1 LAEWSQPGSRA
12 YTTREL
18 DELQRTHNKLLVVK
32 ARLLEVQEHQQMS
45 TLFPTFLSLGK
56 RIKRLLAT
64 DIKSIWQALE
74 DTQEPTQ
81 EVFFDGFIH
90 HPPIA

>member
-1 LAEWSQPGSRA
+1 MGEWSKSRSRA
-12 YTTREL
+12 FTLRQLAQLE
-18 DELQRTHNKLLVVK
+18 RTYSRLLAVK
-32 ARLLEVQEHQQMS
+32 ARLLEIQEYQKMS
-45 TLFPTFLSLGK
+45 ALFPTFLSLGK

-81 EVFFDGFIH
+81 EVFFDGFIY

>member
-1 LAEWSQPGSRA
+1 LLAVK
-12 YTTREL
+12 TH
-18 DELQRTHNKLLVVK
+18 LQASK
-32 ARLLEVQEHQQMS
+32 EYQQMS
-45 TLFPTFLSLGK
+45 ALFPSFLSLGK

-81 EVFFDGFIH
+81 EVFFDGFIY

>member
-1 LAEWSQPGSRA
+1 LGKWGQAGSRA
-12 YTTREL
+12 FTLREL
-18 DELQRTHNKLLVVK
+18 AELERTYRRLLAVK
-32 ARLLEVQEHQQMS
+32 AHLKALKENQEMS
-45 TLFPTFLSLGK
+45 ALFPTFLSLGQ

-74 DTQEPTQ
+74 ESREPTQ
-81 EVFFDGFIH
+81 EVFFDGFIY

>member
-1 LAEWSQPGSRA
+1 MVERSQPRIRA
-12 YTTREL
+12 FTAREL
-18 DELQRTHNKLLVVK
+18 AELQRTYSRLLAIK
-32 ARLLEVQEHQQMS
+32 ARLLEIQEHQQMS
-45 TLFPTFLSLGK
+45 ALFPTFLSLGK

-81 EVFFDGFIH
+81 EVFFDGFIY
-90 HPPIA
+90 HPSIA

>member
-1 LAEWSQPGSRA
+1 
-12 YTTREL
+12 
-18 DELQRTHNKLLVVK
+18 
-32 ARLLEVQEHQQMS
+32 MS
-45 TLFPTFLSLGK
+45 ALFPTFLSLGQ

-74 DTQEPTQ
+74 DTQEPTGQ
-81 EVFFDGFIH
+81 EFFDGFIY

>member
-1 LAEWSQPGSRA
+1 LA
-12 YTTREL
+12 
-18 DELQRTHNKLLVVK
+18 VK
-32 ARLLEVQEHQQMS
+32 ARLQEIQEYQQMS
-45 TLFPTFLSLGK
+45 VLFPSFLSLGK

-74 DTQEPTQ
+74 ESQEPTQ
-81 EVFFDGFIH
+81 EVFFDGFIY

>member
-1 LAEWSQPGSRA
+1 LLA
-12 YTTREL
+12 
-18 DELQRTHNKLLVVK
+18 VK
-32 ARLLEVQEHQQMS
+32 ARLLEIQEHQEMS
-45 TLFPTFLSLGK
+45 VLFPTFLSLGK
-56 RIKRLLAT
+56 CIKRLLAT

-81 EVFFDGFIH
+81 EVFFDGYLH

>member
-1 LAEWSQPGSRA
+1 LLA
-12 YTTREL
+12 
-18 DELQRTHNKLLVVK
+18 VK
-32 ARLLEVQEHQQMS
+32 AHLKALKENQEMS
-45 TLFPTFLSLGK
+45 ALFPTFLSLGQ

-74 DTQEPTQ
+74 ESREPTQ
-81 EVFFDGFIH
+81 EVFFDGFIY

>member
-1 LAEWSQPGSRA
+1 LA
-12 YTTREL
+12 
-18 DELQRTHNKLLVVK
+18 VK
-32 ARLLEVQEHQQMS
+32 AHLVERKEHQEMS
-45 TLFPTFLSLGK
+45 ALFPTFLSLGQ

-74 DTQEPTQ
+74 DTQEPTGQ
-81 EVFFDGFIH
+81 EFFDGFIY

>member
-1 LAEWSQPGSRA
+1 LGEWNKSRSRA
-12 YTTREL
+12 FTTGEL
-18 DELQRTHNKLLVVK
+18 AQLERTHS
-32 ARLLEVQEHQQMS
+32 RLLAVKTHLQASKEYQQMS
-45 TLFPTFLSLGK
+45 ALFPSFLSLGK

-81 EVFFDGFIH
+81 EVFFDGFIY

>member
-1 LAEWSQPGSRA
+1 LGKWGQAGSRTF
-12 YTTREL
+12 TTREL
-18 DELQRTHNKLLVVK
+18 AQLERTYSRLLVVK
-32 ARLLEVQEHQQMS
+32 ARLLEIQEYQEMS
-45 TLFPTFLSLGK
+45 ALFPTFLSLGQ

-74 DTQEPTQ
+74 VTQEPTQ
-81 EVFFDGFIH
+81 EVFFDGFIY